1 MPRPFLQL
9 SVQAVEF
16 SGLFGAALFQRCLQL
31 SLPLLQ
37 HLFTALQTLL
47 PTQLAGQG
55 VLQLFQFTTQGLC
68 GSYLSQQHGA
78 IHASC
83 PG

>member
-1 MPRPFLQL
+1 MNPFK
-9 SVQAVEF
+9 EKR
-16 SGLFGAALFQRCLQL
+16 GLQL

-55 VLQLFQFTTQGLC
+55 VLSDFSGQRWGESWLTMATPWVKPW
-68 GSYLSQQHGA
+68 
-78 IHASC
+78 IMT
-83 PG
+83 